1 MADLVTR
8 ISDVVVRIASESK
21 ALRTLINAN
30 ASDLSALTTTTK
42 TNLVAALNELNSAIS
57 TLQSAGYVTIDD
69 ATNNSTSKTW
79 SLNKIQSHVSESI
92 NAVLSGAP
100 TALDTLNELAAAIGN
115 DSNFAATITTALGNR
130 VRVDAA
136 QTFTDPQKLQARSN
150 IGAQA
155 SSEVGV
161 CDTNFVTMFTTGL
174 V

>member
-42 TNLVAALNELNSAIS
+42 TSIVSALNELNSAIS
-57 TLQSAGYVTIDD
+57 VLQSAGYVTIDD
-69 ATNNSTSKTW
+69 ATSSSTTKTW
-79 SLNKIQSHVSESI
+79 SLNKIQSHVSSSI
-92 NAVLSGAP
+92 DAILSGAP

-115 DSNFAATITTALGNR
+115 DANFASSITTALGNR
-130 VRVDAA
+130 VRIDAS
-136 QTFTDPQKLQARSN
+136 QSFTDPQKLQARSN

-161 CDTNFVTMFTTGL
+161 CDTNFVTIFTTGL
-174 V
+174 I